1 MMDEHNNKSIYEP
14 NSLIRVL
21 WEYNLEKYTTQ
32 MKRLLPL
39 MCMGY
44 VSVTGECES
53 YTRLCVRVCACAC
66 SSCIFLM
73 YKSRLLQK

>member
-1 MMDEHNNKSIYEP
+1 MIDEHNNKSIYEP

-39 MCMGY
+39 MCMGC
-44 VSVTGECES
+44 VSVTGECGS
-53 YTRLCVRVCACAC
+53 YIRLCMRACAC